1 LTNFP
6 DNHRDNRAGTG
17 TAGARNQLLE
27 KVIEPL
33 CQGECSRNMNI
44 TLCKP
49 GERTVQEACTSG
61 LQFSVGAG
69 DLLDLTVFQRSS
81 DVILGLPNDV
91 IVWSVILHLVRRDVW
106 LRSGRKLAAGKLHF
120 AIAAGGA
127 HVYALNQSC
136 CAQLLRRQPFAGQ
149 QPHMLI
155 DVDDDTDIFAL
166 AQNYKKGQ
174 LRVEGYTEYHAAMRI
189 RQAL

>member
-1 LTNFP
+1 
-6 DNHRDNRAGTG
+6 
-17 TAGARNQLLE
+17 
-27 KVIEPL
+27 
-33 CQGECSRNMNI
+33 
-44 TLCKP
+44 
-49 GERTVQEACTSG
+49 
-61 LQFSVGAG
+61 
-69 DLLDLTVFQRSS
+69 VFQRSS

-91 IVWSVILHLVRRDVW
+91 IVWSVILHLVRRDVC

-127 HVYALNQSC
+127 HIYALNQSC

-149 QPHMLI
+149 QPHMRI
-155 DVDDDTDIFAL
+155 DVDNDTNLFAL

-174 LRVEGYTEYHAAMRI
+174 LRVEGYSEYHAAMRI